1 MIGWTIYL
9 RVNVGRSMET
19 VSQPQAFRS
28 KSLKYK
34 DPVSSVPNSLGQQAL
49 RKIRFLE
56 EVSAFWPRTR
66 STTPAAIQRPTMG
79 YSSAA
84 ATRQEN
90 RWELG
95 SGGGLETHIQR
106 SPKSAR

>member
-1 MIGWTIYL
+1 MTGWTIYL

-19 VSQPQAFRS
+19 VGQPQAFRS

-34 DPVSSVPNSLGQQAL
+34 DPVSSVPKSLGRQVSE
-49 RKIRFLE
+49 KIRFLE
-56 EVSAFWPRTR
+56 EISAFWPTTR
-66 STTPAAIQRPTMG
+66 STTPAAIQRTLG
-79 YSSAA
+79 YSSA

-95 SGGGLETHIQR
+95 SWRAKGNH
-106 SPKSAR
+106 